1 MSGKENVYNFISEIC
16 YFIKKDYIS
25 EKMINDIDMS
35 IILDKTKEI
44 EKTFIKKDNPKNKF
58 KI

>member
-1 MSGKENVYNFISEIC
+1 
-16 YFIKKDYIS
+16 
-25 EKMINDIDMS
+25 MINDIDMS